1 MSSLVFQLKVVKMW
15 IQVFWI
21 AFLGLLISRH
31 GVKGTY
37 CLDGSDCDKYP
48 DLQCCQEYDYDY
60 DDNDN
65 EQCGVVG
72 GSRIYGGLPAQKGDL
87 PWMAVIYYDRRK
99 DPHCGAT
106 VISRRFLLT
115 AAHCVTGEI
124 VKKIGQP

>member
-1 MSSLVFQLKVVKMW
+1 M
-15 IQVFWI
+15 I
-21 AFLGLLISRH
+21 AILGLIGRQGVH
-31 GVKGTY
+31 GNY
-37 CLDGSDCDKYP
+37 CLDGSDCDEYP
-48 DLQCCQEYDYDY
+48 GLQCCQEDDYDY

-65 EQCGVVG
+65 EQCGVIG
-72 GSRIYGGLPAQKGDL
+72 GSRIYGGRPAPEGDL
-87 PWMAVIYYDRRK
+87 PWMAVIYYDRWK